1 MESPR
6 GLSSLYL
13 NHAIQRRS
21 NLHPASLPKNPMN
34 DMSEEDII
42 ERLEKR
48 IAYLESVLSEIQML
62 NAMGKTLK
70 ISEAITSAI
79 DE

>member
-1 MESPR
+1 
-6 GLSSLYL
+6 
-13 NHAIQRRS
+13 
-21 NLHPASLPKNPMN
+21 
-34 DMSEEDII
+34 MSRTHDVTISEFDL

-48 IAYLESVLSEIQML
+48 IAYLESVLSEIQIL

-70 ISEAITSAI
+70 ISEAIKAAI

>member
-1 MESPR
+1 
-6 GLSSLYL
+6 
-13 NHAIQRRS
+13 
-21 NLHPASLPKNPMN
+21 MN